1 MENSS
6 NEKII
11 EKIKKVLELSKNN
24 PSIEEAKSAA
34 IKAQRLMA
42 EYHISM
48 SEIEAIEGTE
58 NIVEERIDVGTGNKW
73 KYTLSSI
80 IAKNFRCKYF
90 YYGKSSVVF
99 YGYEE
104 DAKIT
109 AMTFKLLF
117 EVGNKESAK
126 YYQKERQKY
135 LNVHNIR
142 FDGRGIKNAFLNG
155 YLIGIKESLEKQ
167 CTALMI
173 VVPKKV
179 EEKYIDRTSSFHS
192 FSSSFRIR
200 INQEGER
207 AKEEWERIGR
217 GMIEKRRIE
226 VTC

>member
-48 SEIEAIEGTE
+48 SEIEAIEDTE

-90 YYGKSSVVF
+90 YYGKSNVVF

-207 AKEEWERIGR
+207 AKEEGERIGR

>member
-1 MENSS
+1 MEN

-34 IKAQRLMA
+34 LKAQRLMA

-48 SEIEAIEGTE
+48 TEIEAIEDVE
-58 NIVEERIDVGTGNKW
+58 NIVEERLDIGTGNKW

-104 DAKIT
+104 DAKIA

-117 EVGNKESAK
+117 EVGNKEVVK

-135 LNVHNIR
+135 IDEYNVR

-155 YLIGIKESLEKQ
+155 YLIGIKEALEKQ
-167 CTALMI
+167 CTSLMI

-179 EEKYIDRTSSFHS
+179 EENYEKITSNSHRI
-192 FSSSFRIR
+192 SSTFRIR
-200 INQEGER
+200 VNNEGER
-207 AKEEWERIGR
+207 AKEEGRIIGKS
-217 GMIEKRRIE
+217 MIQQRRIKA
-226 VTC
+226 VC

>member
-48 SEIEAIEGTE
+48 SEIEAIEDTE

-104 DAKIT
+104 DAKIA

-142 FDGRGIKNAFLNG
+142 FDGRGIKNAFLR
-155 YLIGIKESLEKQ
+155 YKGIFRK
-167 CTALMI
+167 TM
-173 VVPKKV
+173 
-179 EEKYIDRTSSFHS
+179 YSFDDS
-192 FSSSFRIR
+192 CS
-200 INQEGER
+200 
-207 AKEEWERIGR
+207 
-217 GMIEKRRIE
+217 
-226 VTC
+226 

>member
-1 MENSS
+1 
-6 NEKII
+6 
-11 EKIKKVLELSKNN
+11 
-24 PSIEEAKSAA
+24 
-34 IKAQRLMA
+34 
-42 EYHISM
+42 
-48 SEIEAIEGTE
+48 
-58 NIVEERIDVGTGNKW
+58 
-73 KYTLSSI
+73 
-80 IAKNFRCKYF
+80 
-90 YYGKSSVVF
+90 
-99 YGYEE
+99 
-104 DAKIT
+104 
-109 AMTFKLLF
+109 MTFKLLF

-207 AKEEWERIGR
+207 AKEEGERIGR

>member
-48 SEIEAIEGTE
+48 SEIEAIEDTE

-104 DAKIT
+104 DAKIA

-207 AKEEWERIGR
+207 AKEERERIGR